1 MLDPNLN
8 PNIEIEKLSMI
19 QWIWKYCKKQM
30 IFTFL
35 FTCIFIFA
43 PWTGMYYVEQTSL
56 RWLISSIGIAINFV
70 ATFLHPYFT
79 YRSAKY
85 NYEIWNKNNE
95 KGWYK

>member
-8 PNIEIEKLSMI
+8 PNIDVKNLSAW
-19 QWIWKYCKKQM
+19 QWMVKYCGKQM

-35 FTCIFIFA
+35 FTCIFIFM
-43 PWTGMYYVEQTSL
+43 PWIGQWYIHTTWL
-56 RWLISSIGIAINFV
+56 RWLISSIGVALNFV
-70 ATFLHPYFT
+70 ATILHPYLT